1 MENSTAEWGSLQY
14 CQVMEPG
21 LASSDVSLDTWS
33 ALLHAVRDE
42 IAEATENTVAFT
54 RLMRSYD
61 DVPTDAIE
69 TLVSRQYE
77 IVLDGLDQRRRPDAH
92 TDSGFFDASGETR
105 GRQGVQIR
113 DMLAVW
119 RAGLENLH
127 ALARRVAAPGP
138 DRDALLLEFLELA
151 LAWADFA
158 MLHAAEGQRR
168 GELSQAREHQHAQ
181 TNFVRRVLAG
191 TATPGE
197 IRTAI
202 APLGLEAHGVY
213 HAIRARPQPTLD
225 METIERYLGADG
237 LVRRGNGLL
246 ALMDGDACGFI
257 AQLPHTAAPTAIG
270 ISEPVAL
277 TSMKTAFRQASRAL
291 ETALT
296 LGAAGIFGFDDLSLH
311 PAIAT
316 DTDIGDVMT
325 ARYITPVLT
334 LTGGDA
340 VLATTERYLGNDRN
354 VDVTAKDLEVHPN
367 TVRHRL
373 DRFEEATGRSLR
385 ETETVVEVWW
395 ALNRRRL
402 S

>member
-1 MENSTAEWGSLQY
+1 MELGI
-14 CQVMEPG
+14 
-21 LASSDVSLDTWS
+21 ASNAVSLDTW
-33 ALLHAVRDE
+33 AELLHRVHDE
-42 IAEATENTVAFT
+42 LAQAIEKTVQYT

-61 DVPTDAIE
+61 TVATDAIE
-69 TLVSRQYE
+69 ELVTREYDT
-77 IVLDGLDQRRRPDAH
+77 VLTGLDQRRGPDARA
-92 TDSGFFDASGETR
+92 DGRYFDAAGETR
-105 GRQGVQIR
+105 GRQGAAIR

-119 RAGLENLH
+119 RAGLENLYE
-127 ALARRVAAPGP
+127 LARRVAPP
-138 DRDALLLEFLELA
+138 DPNRDALLLEFLELA

-158 MLHAAEGQRR
+158 MIHAAEGHRR
-168 GELSQAREHQHAQ
+168 GELSHAREQQHAQ
-181 TNFVRRVLAG
+181 TNIVRRVLAG

-197 IRTAI
+197 IRTALG
-202 APLGLEAHGVY
+202 PLGLDPQGPY
-213 HAIRARPQPTLD
+213 HAVRARPQPTVD
-225 METIERYLGADG
+225 MEAIEHYLNADG

-246 ALMDGDACGFI
+246 ALIDGDACGFV

-270 ISEPVAL
+270 ISNAVAL
-277 TSMKTAFRQASRAL
+277 TSLKRAFRQASRAL
-291 ETALT
+291 DTALT
-296 LGAAGIFGFDDLSLH
+296 LGANGIFGFDDLSLH

-334 LTGGDA
+334 ITGGDA

-354 VDVTAKDLEVHPN
+354 VDLTAKDLHIHPN
-367 TVRHRL
+367 TVRQRL
-373 DRFEEATGRSLR
+373 DRFEETTGRSLR